1 VELPVPLNDYG
12 SNLGRA
18 EEKDSYKER
27 KNTSRKCTVK
37 FYLDEADFVID
48 GMTEKTTKAKAP
60 ALEGGAACGRRALR
74 RQRQKQISPAKTA
87 VRNDT

>member
-1 VELPVPLNDYG
+1 MGSGTAPVPLNDYG

-48 GMTEKTTKAKAP
+48 GMTERAKARKPKAPAKAKTKTKAKSKSKTKNKTKN
-60 ALEGGAACGRRALR
+60 GG
-74 RQRQKQISPAKTA
+74 
-87 VRNDT
+87 

>member
-1 VELPVPLNDYG
+1 MGSGTAPVPLNDYG

-27 KNTSRKCTVK
+27 KNTSRKCRVK

-48 GMTEKTTKAKAP
+48 GMTGS
-60 ALEGGAACGRRALR
+60 L
-74 RQRQKQISPAKTA
+74 
-87 VRNDT
+87 

>member
-1 VELPVPLNDYG
+1 MGSGTAPVPLNDYG

-27 KNTSRKCTVK
+27 KNTSRKCRVK

-48 GMTEKTTKAKAP
+48 GMTEKAKSKNEKADP
-60 ALEGGAACGRRALR
+60 
-74 RQRQKQISPAKTA
+74 SPAKGAGFGMTTCL
-87 VRNDT
+87 D

>member
-1 VELPVPLNDYG
+1 MGSGTAPVPLNDYG

-27 KNTSRKCTVK
+27 KNTSRKCRVK

-48 GMTEKTTKAKAP
+48 GMTEKSEEPKKP
-60 ALEGGAACGRRALR
+60 PLEARVRSSMRKRNSSLR
-74 RQRQKQISPAKTA
+74 LPRQANSE
-87 VRNDT
+87 